1 LLDEAVFDWCAFLVD
16 VVVVLDGHVEFVV
29 AEVVVVVNGST
40 LLVFGAVVDDALSLP
55 PLLLLLTVA
64 LMPVGVELLE
74 VDDDDVGTVGAS
86 FLVRS
91 LLPLTLLGGLL
102 FLEGADLLLLAM
114 VALLVVVV
122 VVGGALDG
130 FVLLLATATRCPPA
144 TEVEGGVLMLMEV
157 L

>member
-1 LLDEAVFDWCAFLVD
+1 M
-16 VVVVLDGHVEFVV
+16 VVVLDGDVEFVV

-74 VDDDDVGTVGAS
+74 VDDDDVGTVGAVVGTPS

-122 VVGGALDG
+122 VVGGALAG